1 MFGTRSIKEEPFHAL
16 RLSDLDLE
24 AAEIHRMALLF
35 RGNIMATIKPWVFQ
49 HFLSKGAEMVLYIDS
64 DFMIFETLSDL
75 AGDGGDGV
83 LLVRHVLVRQSRCDG
98 MQPDETTLLG
108 SGMFNAG
115 MFGVGN
121 QHGGF
126 VEFLMERLR
135 RECIFDPKQM
145 RFNEQ
150 RWLDFVPAV
159 FPHRVVKDPGVDVAY
174 WNLHERPLEKRM
186 IAGLLEEC
194 PCGLFTSRASSRMS
208 KEWQVGTSWRHRTLV
223 YAETPIRCSV
233 SFAVSTDEC

>member
-1 MFGTRSIKEEPFHAL
+1 VGLLIDDVGHKVQDREEPFHAL
-16 RLSDLDLE
+16 RLSDIDLD

-64 DFMIFETLSDL
+64 DFMIFENLNNL
-75 AGDGGDGV
+75 AGNGDDGV
-83 LLVRHVLVRQSRCDG
+83 VLVPHVLSPVPRDG

-115 MFGVGN
+115 MFGVGT

-135 RECIFDPKQM
+135 RECIFDAKKM

-150 RWLDFVPAV
+150 RWLDFVPAL
-159 FPHRVVKDPGVDVAY
+159 FPHRVVKDPGIDVAY
-174 WNLHERPLEKRM
+174 WNLHERPLEKRG
-186 IAGLLEEC
+186 IAGLLEGSLY
-194 PCGLFTSRASSRMS
+194 GLFTSPASSRAS
-208 KEWQVGTSWRHRTLV
+208 KE
-223 YAETPIRCSV
+223 
-233 SFAVSTDEC
+233 